1 MKPSSVFP
9 SLPSTV
15 FPSLPSSPLA
25 QAMSGLPSRRG
36 LPVTVAA
43 VLASSASFGVH
54 AEESSVSQLP
64 LVHVEAEAPM
74 ASPIVESSQ
83 GDAKGNL
90 DIGEQLR
97 EVNGVSGSRLGSHG
111 VSAIFRAQGG
121 ERLIQEVDG
130 APLYPACPGGMDT
143 TLGYATTGSQ
153 SDLTLYK
160 GAQSVSRG
168 PSFAAGTVE
177 VTRHT
182 PSRTDDDG
190 VHGTLGAGWR
200 SNDDATS
207 ETLSLTAKQGDVWAA
222 LDVEHS
228 ERNNYEDGNGDTQ
241 SGAYRSD
248 NGSIRVGAFAT
259 EDVAI
264 EAGIAV
270 VRIDDAL
277 YPTMDAPRSDMDRQ
291 YLKLTID
298 NVGPFLHTESQIN
311 HARVV
316 HDMDNVTLRDVDDSR
331 SSMDMSSDMDMDMSD
346 MAMFSSATTETWYAS
361 TQGDIPLT
369 VAGRDATL
377 TLGADAERLESNADS
392 RMGMSL
398 DSLSDSQTWP
408 DVVRTRGGV
417 FAELDTPLDADNRL
431 VTGARY
437 DVSLSDAR
445 DADEVVGSNA
455 SAISAWRDQYG
466 EDVEASQRNGEF
478 SALARLEHRVNEAV
492 KGYAALSRSVRFPTA
507 TERYYNR
514 QSETD
519 GWLGNPELEPEIHQ
533 QLELGVAV
541 RQGAWRYS
549 ADTYYNR
556 VHDWIELREG
566 DSLTTYDNV
575 EAEIYGLEL
584 EASWQ
589 QHGWRHSAGVAATHG
604 TNLSDGTPLSQVAPF
619 NGYLATRY
627 DADAWWAGA
636 RLDAAARQSRIS
648 DSEQKTAG
656 FGIVGLE
663 GGYRVTD
670 AIELSAGIAN
680 LFDKAY
686 AYHVNRFYDDPLQ
699 GDVRVNEPGRI
710 FWTHA
715 RWSF

>member
-1 MKPSSVFP
+1 MTLSLVDSRTRSHRMIRGERPSRCRLPMAIAAAIAGSSV
-9 SLPSTV
+9 LPAWADDDSI
-15 FPSLPSSPLA
+15 
-25 QAMSGLPSRRG
+25 
-36 LPVTVAA
+36 
-43 VLASSASFGVH
+43 
-54 AEESSVSQLP
+54 SVLP
-64 LVHVEAEAPM
+64 LINVEAQAPM
-74 ASPIVESSQ
+74 ASPVVDVSQ
-83 GDAKGNL
+83 GHAKGNL
-90 DIGEQLR
+90 DLGEQLR

-111 VSAIFRAQGG
+111 VSAIFRGQSG

-130 APLYPACPGGMDT
+130 ATLYPACPGGMDT

-160 GAQSVSRG
+160 GAQTVSRG
-168 PSFAAGTVE
+168 PNFAAGTLE
-177 VTRHT
+177 VTRQT
-182 PSRTDDDG
+182 PSRDDDDG
-190 VHGTLGAGWR
+190 VHGSVGVGWR

-207 ETLSLTAKQGDVWAA
+207 ENLSLTAKQGDFWAA
-222 LDVEHS
+222 VDLEHS

-241 SGAYRSD
+241 YGGYRSD
-248 NGSIRVGAFAT
+248 NGSLRVGAFAT

-264 EAGIAV
+264 EAGVAV

-291 YLKLTID
+291 FLKLTVD
-298 NVGPFLHTESQIN
+298 NVGPFSHTETQVN

-316 HDMDNVTLRDVDDSR
+316 HDMDNVTLRDFDDSS
-331 SSMDMSSDMDMDMSD
+331 SSMDMDMGSDMDMSD

-369 VAGRDATL
+369 VGGHDATL
-377 TLGADAERLESNADS
+377 TLGADAERLESNTHS
-392 RMGMSL
+392 QMGMSL

-417 FAELDTPLDADNRL
+417 FAELDTTLDADNRL

-437 DVSLSDAR
+437 DVSISDAR

-455 SAISAWRDQYG
+455 SAISAWRAQYG
-466 EDVEASQRNGEF
+466 DDVEAKQRDGEF
-478 SALARLEHRVNEAV
+478 SALARLEHRVNDDL

-507 TERYYNR
+507 SERYYNY
-514 QSETD
+514 QSDSD
-519 GWLGNPELEPEIHQ
+519 GWLGNPELDPEIHQ
-533 QLELGVAV
+533 QLELGLSGQ
-541 RQGAWRYS
+541 QGAWHYS

-556 VHDWIELREG
+556 VHDWIELTEG

-575 EAEIYGLEL
+575 EAEIYGVEL

-604 TNLSDGTPLSQVAPF
+604 TNLTDSTPLSQVAPF

-627 DADAWWAGA
+627 DADRWWAGA
-636 RLDAAARQSRIS
+636 RFDVAARQSRIS
-648 DSEQKTAG
+648 DSEDATAG

-663 GGYRVTD
+663 GGYRATD
-670 AIELSAGIAN
+670 AIELSAGISN

-699 GDVRVNEPGRI
+699 GDVQVNEPGRI

-715 RWSF
+715 SWSF

>member
-1 MKPSSVFP
+1 MTLSLVNFP
-9 SLPSTV
+9 VRARRL
-15 FPSLPSSPLA
+15 SSPVSASRGRLPLA
-25 QAMSGLPSRRG
+25 IAAAIAGSGT
-36 LPVTVAA
+36 LPVYADADTT
-43 VLASSASFGVH
+43 
-54 AEESSVSQLP
+54 SVLP
-64 LVHVEAEAPM
+64 LIRIEAQAPM
-74 ASPIVESSQ
+74 ASPVHDVHA
-83 GDAKGNL
+83 GHAKGDMDL
-90 DIGEQLR
+90 GEQLR

-130 APLYPACPGGMDT
+130 ASLYPACPGGMDT
-143 TLGYATTGSQ
+143 TLGYATAGSQ

-160 GAQSVSRG
+160 GAQTVSRG
-168 PSFAAGTVE
+168 PNFAAGSIE
-177 VTRHT
+177 VTRQT
-182 PSRTDDDG
+182 PSRSDDDG
-190 VHGTLGAGWR
+190 VQGTLGAGWR

-207 ETLSLTAKQGDVWAA
+207 ETLSLTAKQGDFWAA
-222 LDVEHS
+222 LDFEHS

-248 NGSIRVGAFAT
+248 NGSIRIGAFAT

-264 EAGIAV
+264 EAGVAV

-298 NVGPFLHTESQIN
+298 NVGPFSHTETQVN

-316 HDMDNVTLRDVDDSR
+316 HDMDNVTLRDFDDS
-331 SSMDMSSDMDMDMSD
+331 SANSMSMDMSSGMDMSSDMDMSD

-369 VAGRDATL
+369 VGGHDAIL
-377 TLGADAERLESNADS
+377 TLGADAERLESNTNS
-392 RMGMSL
+392 QMGMSL

-417 FAELDTPLDADNRL
+417 FAELDTTLDANNRL

-437 DVSLSDAR
+437 DVSISDAR

-455 SAISAWRDQYG
+455 SAISAWRAQYG
-466 EDVEASQRNGEF
+466 DDVDAKQRDGEL

-507 TERYYNR
+507 SERYYNR
-514 QSETD
+514 QSDSD
-519 GWLGNPELEPEIHQ
+519 GWLGNPELDPEIHQ

-556 VHDWIELREG
+556 VHDWIELTEG

-575 EAEIYGLEL
+575 EAEIYGIEL
-584 EASWQ
+584 EASWR

-627 DADAWWAGA
+627 DADRWWAGA
-636 RLDAAARQSRIS
+636 RFDAAARQSRIS
-648 DSEQKTAG
+648 DSEDATAG

-663 GGYRVTD
+663 GGYHVTD
-670 AIELSAGIAN
+670 AIELSAGISN

-699 GDVRVNEPGRI
+699 GDVQVNEPGRI

-715 RWSF
+715 SWSF

>member
-1 MKPSSVFP
+1 MTLSLVNFP
-9 SLPSTV
+9 IRARRL
-15 FPSLPSSPLA
+15 SSPVSASRGRLPMA
-25 QAMSGLPSRRG
+25 IAATIVGSGT
-36 LPVTVAA
+36 LPVYADADTT
-43 VLASSASFGVH
+43 
-54 AEESSVSQLP
+54 SVLP
-64 LVHVEAEAPM
+64 LISIEAQAPM
-74 ASPIVESSQ
+74 ASPVHDVHAGHAR
-83 GDAKGNL
+83 GDMDL
-90 DIGEQLR
+90 GEQLR

-121 ERLIQEVDG
+121 ERLIQQVDG
-130 APLYPACPGGMDT
+130 ATLYPACPGGMDT

-160 GAQSVSRG
+160 GAQTVSRG
-168 PSFAAGTVE
+168 PNFAAGTVE
-177 VTRHT
+177 VTRQT
-182 PSRTDDDG
+182 PLRSDEDG

-207 ETLSLTAKQGDVWAA
+207 ETLSLTARQGDFWAA

-248 NGSIRVGAFAT
+248 NGSVRIGAFAT

-264 EAGIAV
+264 EAGVAV

-291 YLKLTID
+291 YLKLTVD
-298 NVGPFLHTESQIN
+298 NAGPFSHIESQIS

-316 HDMDNVTLRDVDDSR
+316 HDMDNVTLRDFDDSSANSMSMDM
-331 SSMDMSSDMDMDMSD
+331 SSGMDMSSDMDMDMSD

-369 VAGRDATL
+369 VAGHDATL
-377 TLGADAERLESNADS
+377 TLGADAERLESNTHS

-398 DSLSDSQTWP
+398 DSLSEGQTWP
-408 DVVRTRGGV
+408 DVVRTRSGV
-417 FAELDTPLDADNRL
+417 FAELDTTLDQDNRL

-437 DVSLSDAR
+437 DVSISDAR
-445 DADEVVGSNA
+445 DADDIVGSNA
-455 SAISAWRDQYG
+455 AAISAWRTQYG
-466 EDVEASQRNGEF
+466 DDVEARQRDGEF

-507 TERYYNR
+507 SERYYNR
-514 QSETD
+514 QSDTD
-519 GWLGNPELEPEIHQ
+519 GWLGNPELDPEIHQ

-556 VHDWIELREG
+556 VHDWIELTEG

-575 EAEIYGLEL
+575 EAEIYGIEL

-627 DADAWWAGA
+627 DANRWWAGA
-636 RLDAAARQSRIS
+636 RFDAAARQSRIS
-648 DSEQKTAG
+648 DSEDATAG

-663 GGYRVTD
+663 GGYHVTD
-670 AIELSAGIAN
+670 AIELSAGISN

-699 GDVRVNEPGRI
+699 GDVQVNEPGRI

-715 RWSF
+715 SWSF